1 MRTLVFPAKLTR
13 LELVDLS
20 FNDGYFHLGE
30 NLQYVHIETSTLRF
44 NSSFKIPHL
53 AGELILEADYLTFES
68 PEFMYH
74 LPNSLTRLHLIANK
88 QGNESYCTKIRWPL
102 VLGDFVLKISILI
115 ITH

>member
-1 MRTLVFPAKLTR
+1 METVLDPENFKTPLLTFPPNLNELSIKCRDFINIDLRTLVFPAKLTR

-68 PEFMYH
+68 PN
-74 LPNSLTRLHLIANK
+74 LCIICRIVSL
-88 QGNESYCTKIRWPL
+88 GCT
-102 VLGDFVLKISILI
+102 
-115 ITH
+115 